1 MNDNCIFSYVLSTI
15 VVRDTFEAENTRY
28 SRHNWSSAVT
38 CLLCAALQTANE
50 PSGSIN
56 RSPNGSIKAR
66 YGTLSLYS
74 INERDLG
81 SGLPCGG

>member
-1 MNDNCIFSYVLSTI
+1 MNNKYIIYLFLI
-15 VVRDTFEAENTRY
+15 VIVQDTFESENTRY
-28 SRHNWSSAVT
+28 NCSSAVT
-38 CLLCAALQTANE
+38 CLLYATLQTANE

-66 YGTLSLYS
+66 YDTLSCMAYYG
-74 INERDLG
+74 RDLG